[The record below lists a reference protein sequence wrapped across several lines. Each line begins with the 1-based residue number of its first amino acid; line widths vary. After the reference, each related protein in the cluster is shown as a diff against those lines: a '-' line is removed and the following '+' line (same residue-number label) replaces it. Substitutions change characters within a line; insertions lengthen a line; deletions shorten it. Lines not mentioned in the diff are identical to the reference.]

1 MNPTKLQRVTFECLT
16 EYLSTNACEQM
27 PENRGE
33 NIKNDER
40 EECTAL
46 TQSQEQCLFPPVQ
59 LEKLITHRGLGSV
72 LKKVL
77 SQ

>member
-1 MNPTKLQRVTFECLT
+1 
-16 EYLSTNACEQM
+16 M